1 MQINKYI
8 LIVRYINVTSN
19 DDMLTR
25 IKKLIKYYRNK

>member
-19 DDMLTR
+19 DDVITR
-25 IKKLIKYYRNK
+25 IKKLINYYINK